1 MVKTN
6 KYLDW

>member
-6 KYLDW
+6 QMY

>member
-6 KYLDW
+6 